1 MSYVPIRTGHVESS
15 AHLGIIFLSEQNEE
29 IKEIL
34 VLLKCRKN
42 IKIKIKTFRWLLK
55 KWEKKDKKHFR
66 RTSDRTDK

>member
-29 IKEIL
+29 IL

-42 IKIKIKTFRWLLK
+42 IKKIKSFRWLLK